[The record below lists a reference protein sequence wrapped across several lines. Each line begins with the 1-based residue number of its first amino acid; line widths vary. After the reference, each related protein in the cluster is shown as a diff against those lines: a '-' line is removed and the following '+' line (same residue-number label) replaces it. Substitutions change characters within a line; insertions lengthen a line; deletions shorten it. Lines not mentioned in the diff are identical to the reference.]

1 MIKNNRISVENF
13 LKLKEGNTK
22 IAWSEKEQESYC
34 IIHGIITQ
42 GIPIPVLMIKILY
55 SKVIKYFKVI

>member
-1 MIKNNRISVENF
+1 M
-13 LKLKEGNTK
+13 KEGNTK